1 MLPDLLKIKGI
12 HPGAVLKREL
22 NRRGLE
28 SKKFALLLEEYPQTI
43 NAISNGRRNMNAGL
57 SIKLGKVF
65 DADECYFMQL
75 QAFYEVERAK
85 AASIGNIRVPDVSK
99 FRSALFWDTDIHRID
114 WEKQRK
120 SVIRRVFERGNDAE
134 IQEVLAF
141 YGRKVVLLE
150 LKSLRTFLPSVAVNA
165 KKHLNTQ
172 L

>member
-28 SKKFALLLEEYPQTI
+28 GKRFALSLEEYPQTI
-43 NAISNGRRNMNAGL
+43 NAICNGRRNMNAGL
-57 SIKLGKVF
+57 SIKLGKAF

-85 AASIGNIRVPDVSK
+85 ALSIGNLRVPDVSK
-99 FRSALFWDTDIHRID
+99 FRSALFWDTDINRID
-114 WEKQRK
+114 WDKQRK
-120 SVIRRVFERGNDAE
+120 SVIRRVFERGNDEE
-134 IQEVLAF
+134 IHEFIEF

-150 LKSLRTFLPSVAVNA
+150 LRSLIAFLPSVAINA
-165 KKHLNTQ
+165 KKHLGIQ